1 MTDQIIKTYKSYDK
15 RIDCVV
21 VHKTGIPTEE
31 FINIIKN
38 NLRRDFHLQ
47 DMQLD

>member
-15 RIDCVV
+15 RIDYVV

-31 FINIIKN
+31 FINIIKKKEEII
-38 NLRRDFHLQ
+38 
-47 DMQLD
+47 